1 MDLIKDNG
9 VLSLIKKWKI
19 KFLIS
24 FNFLTT
30 DQQYPIDFTFQNLKV
45 QK

>member
-1 MDLIKDNG
+1 MQN
-9 VLSLIKKWKI
+9 

-30 DQQYPIDFTFQNLKV
+30 DQQYQIDYTFQNLKV
-45 QK
+45 KNRVTGRGLHVKLEA